1 MMPATVIMG
10 KFLSTFTDYPPSQV
24 SGSLGV
30 EKALQALEEGSRK
43 N

>member
-1 MMPATVIMG
+1 MMLMG
-10 KFLSTFTDYPPSQV
+10 QFLSTFNEFPLSQV

-30 EKALQALEEGSRK
+30 EKALEPLQEGGRK